1 MWQLYVFSFAAGLFG
16 ANGVPHFVKGIT
28 GQKHP
33 TPFSRSS
40 SAIVNVIWGWANFVV
55 AALLIYF
62 GHVHPHLL
70 RSFALVSL
78 GALVIALVLANTWSK
93 HPNLNK

>member
-1 MWQLYVFSFAAGLFG
+1 MWQLYVFSFVAGLFG

-33 TPFSRSS
+33 TPFGKSS
-40 SAIVNVIWGWANFVV
+40 SAIINVIWGWVNFVA
-55 AALLIYF
+55 AALFLYF

-78 GALVIALVLANTWSK
+78 GALLIALVLAINWSK
-93 HPNLNK
+93 SPGLNK

>member
-1 MWQLYVFSFAAGLFG
+1 MWQLYVYSFFAGMFG

-33 TPFSRSS
+33 TPFGRPS
-40 SAIVNVIWGWANFVV
+40 SAVVNVIWGWANFVV

-78 GALVIALVLANTWSK
+78 GALVIALLLASTWSK
-93 HPNLNK
+93 HPDSNK